1 MYFAGMDTQ
10 GQAWTG
16 HMLDQAEAWERT
28 NDHRYLFLRC
38 YATMT
43 SRMLAGIDA
52 GRFQDG
58 PWVARLLDRFAEYY
72 FDALAAYE
80 HRAPG
85 TPAIWQL
92 AHDRSR
98 GESLHVL
105 QHIMLGINAH
115 INYDLVLTLHEVLLP
130 EWPTMDAAVRQRRMA
145 DHETVNAI
153 IAETI
158 DTVQDEIIEKHSPMM
173 DLVDKLM
180 GRMDEWMLAELIRGW
195 RKEVWHEAMA
205 MLAATSPE
213 EKEEIRREVE
223 YRALRKAE
231 QILRF

>member
-1 MYFAGMDTQ
+1 MEAH

-16 HMLDQAEAWERT
+16 RMLDQAAAWERMD
-28 NDHRYLFLRC
+28 DHRYLFLRC

-43 SRMLAGIDA
+43 ARMLAGINA

-80 HRAPG
+80 HRSPG

-98 GESLHVL
+98 SESLHVL

-130 EWPTMDAAVRQRRMA
+130 EWPDTDTQARQRRMS

-158 DTVQDEIIEKHSPMM
+158 DTVQDEIIEKHSPIM

-180 GRMDEWMLAELIRGW
+180 GRMDEWMLAELIRAW
-195 RKEVWHEAMA
+195 RKEVWQEAMA

-213 EKEEIRREVE
+213 EKEEIRRETE
-223 YRALRKAE
+223 SRALRKAE